1 VTGNPPFYSRDV
13 DKIYYSIQNEEI
25 DFPPHIDLSQEIKML
40 LEGLLMKDPKRR
52 LGSMGGVREI
62 LGHPWVRKLKPADI
76 INKSVP
82 TPVRI
87 DLLTFNINEE
97 EIEEGGEVF
106 YDKFA
111 DEDHDFE
118 PEFEDF
124 YFNRYE

>member
-1 VTGNPPFYSRDV
+1 
-13 DKIYYSIQNEEI
+13 
-25 DFPPHIDLSQEIKML
+25 ML
-40 LEGLLMKDPKRR
+40 LEGLLMKDPRRR

-62 LGHPWVRKLKPADI
+62 LGHPWVRRLKPADI
-76 INKSVP
+76 INKSVT

-118 PEFEDF
+118 A
-124 YFNRYE
+124 